1 MTTIEKTLTIDDTL
15 INVFNKIFEDNECL
29 FESEAKI
36 LEWKQNPWKIKRK
49 ILQRKEEVYAYINDL
64 PDEVVGYTTE
74 GNKNLRLGIKN
85 KMLIDQKDHK
95 KIKTKFKILNVNPFL
110 RTILN
115 DLQVIKIKNI
125 TELKAVDENRT
136 DVKIYIFIKIAIPKT
151 KALEQFIAKIIDN
164 IMNNILMAFQKN

>member
-49 ILQRKEEVYAYINDL
+49 ILQRKEEVYVYVEDL